1 MAVLMQQGSR
11 PGMASQLIIVCR
23 SYEGGFMSRFS
34 LYLLPLLFFSGAAQ
48 ANCWGIGER
57 TTEILRQEMRL
68 ESNNGPVTAVVSY
81 RVHVRHEVCES
92 GGFTAGVID
101 QRKCASESRGR
112 RFIRQITVTTR
123 DGETINLGASDKL
136 VDGGVRVERGG
147 PCTDHAKALT
157 EDGFAS
163 RTGNANTW
171 SREIQDDRTAVE
183 SSLSLIGKITDTRIV
198 FTL

>member
-1 MAVLMQQGSR
+1 MKR
-11 PGMASQLIIVCR
+11 
-23 SYEGGFMSRFS
+23 MSFI
-34 LYLLPLLFFSGAAQ
+34 LLPLVLASTSAN

-101 QRKCASESRGR
+101 QRRCASESRGR
-112 RFIRQITVTTR
+112 RFIRQITVTSHG
-123 DGETINLGASDKL
+123 GESINFGTSEKL
-136 VDGGVRVERGG
+136 VDGGPRVEKNG
-147 PCTDHAKALT
+147 PCTDHATALT
-157 EDGFAS
+157 EDGFIS

-171 SREIQDDRTAVE
+171 AREIQEDRTAVE
-183 SSLSLIGKITDTRIV
+183 RSLSLIGKITDTRIV

>member
-1 MAVLMQQGSR
+1 MRRLSLILIPLAI
-11 PGMASQLIIVCR
+11 AST
-23 SYEGGFMSRFS
+23 SAS
-34 LYLLPLLFFSGAAQ
+34 

-112 RFIRQITVTTR
+112 RFIRQITVTPR
-123 DGETINLGASDKL
+123 SGESINLGTSDKL
-136 VDGGVRVERGG
+136 VDGGPRVEKSG
-147 PCTDHAKALT
+147 PCTDHAKSLT

-183 SSLSLIGKITDTRIV
+183 RSLSLIGKITDTRIV